1 MNKNAFAPLGFFK
14 EYYVGNKL
22 IGTTPCEKDR
32 EVGYAGRQNET
43 ITDTIVFENGKKIKA
58 GIEVFTMI
66 YPLCGKLLNKTI

>member
-1 MNKNAFAPLGFFK
+1 MNKSQFEQHGFFK

-32 EVGYAGRQNET
+32 EIGYAGRQNET
-43 ITDTIVFENGKKIKA
+43 ITEPIVFENGKKLKA